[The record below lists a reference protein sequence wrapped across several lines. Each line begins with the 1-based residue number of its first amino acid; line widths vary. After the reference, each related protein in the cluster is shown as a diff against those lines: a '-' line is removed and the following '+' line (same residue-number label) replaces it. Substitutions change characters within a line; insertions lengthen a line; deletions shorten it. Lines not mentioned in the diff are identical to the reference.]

1 MSIDLNHVYYIVK
14 LRTGFIHVN
23 YKGLQQHLK
32 NERRWKKTISYDL
45 NHVYYVVKL
54 DKTCLQPQK
63 ATFNIRKAMYSA
75 ESQLFC
81 SKHGKKNGDKLSKA
95 VQ

>member
-32 NERRWKKTISYDL
+32 NERRWKKNYFL
-45 NHVYYVVKL
+45 
-54 DKTCLQPQK
+54 
-63 ATFNIRKAMYSA
+63 
-75 ESQLFC
+75 
-81 SKHGKKNGDKLSKA
+81 
-95 VQ
+95 